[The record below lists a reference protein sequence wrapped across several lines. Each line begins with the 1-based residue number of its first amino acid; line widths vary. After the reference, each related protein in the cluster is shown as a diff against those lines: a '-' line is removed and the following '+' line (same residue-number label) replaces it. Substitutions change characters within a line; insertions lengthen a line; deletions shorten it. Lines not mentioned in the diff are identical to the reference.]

1 MAGNDKRDP
10 YADEVASAKALMSE
24 KQYDEQPWGDWAG
37 DAVGNALNTA
47 KAILPT
53 ALGGRGEVGISD
65 IARGAYEGAK
75 DAVTFP
81 GDVISGKQPLYDES
95 GRPLESAVGRSLNTV
110 GAVGGAS
117 SLVPVP
123 DNSLRVFGGIK
134 SKTADKNALTQAQI
148 MESQGASPEDI
159 HGSTG
164 WYRGTDEQWRY
175 EIPDVGSTVDPGML
189 QLDLYSP
196 TIASSQRGRL
206 GDYLNHPEFFSAYPE
221 MKNMEVRLGPADH
234 FGSDYYGY
242 YMPRYD
248 NAGFFTEPYI
258 KLTSDHLK
266 TPEQQRNTL
275 LHEIQH
281 AVQQKEGFMRG
292 ANPNSFAP
300 DTIPDPRVK
309 IYEDAVANDPD
320 FQEWRALEKADEFQ
334 KQIREANKFYKQEYD
349 PRFKALNMRDDAGED
364 TYGEWAKLSDEYE
377 KKVHEMFPLMKRRAE
392 LGQSLT
398 RRGIPLSKPMRQ
410 FLTPQEAYERTAGEV
425 EARNVQKRKD
435 MPVEELKYKFPDTT
449 EDIQKREQLI
459 DWNDT
464 SWRKGYAGRGRVAKG
479 IADEVVDL
487 AKRILGSEPEVRK
500 VTGAELLKKTEG
512 LSEDPFG
519 YSKFAKPLSEM
530 EYTVKM
536 LPREEYKSLDPYD
549 LVNKNATIVG
559 HISDRTA
566 AGREVSNI
574 GGVDLTEPLKQRGG
588 VDFQRTT
595 PYSWANRPGA
605 GKTLNK
611 KLNEAAKGGDPVYTT
626 PVFMGASSANSSHM
640 VGAPLIR
647 MIPNLPISQADKL
660 AFDAMM
666 SERFPGWP
674 GINNT
679 EAAEKF
685 MYSGNVPGSAIS
697 RFIDYASAKKWKG
710 AGFPDTSEIMFSA
723 MDPRLVGVPQGST
736 GMGFKEFDP
745 GKEVIV
751 KGPES
756 HPDYPASIP
765 GKEYAGGFKY
775 QVPQSLMMSD
785 WWKSLKPELRLPENA
800 TKAQHTLMT
809 QIPSQKATP
818 EWADR
823 ILEHWEKNPKPW
835 GYADGGEVEDDIYHA
850 VRLARD
856 VGGATNENP
865 QVMMTDANGV
875 QYDAT
880 GKVIPAATPQA
891 DSNSAAAPSPT
902 TPEEVGRR
910 AAEDPA
916 TFDAMMERYA
926 VPDRDIVDYEALKK
940 EVSQQPQQVQQM
952 THVGAPPMR
961 DIKVDMP
968 LFGGE
973 YSAGQAPYDIAN
985 PMSGVAQTAYDW
997 KTTPLYFTPW
1007 TAPIGAGM
1015 DVAEGVATGDPL
1027 TASLAIGFGPGGKMA
1042 KAAGIGAANYFIDP
1056 SEAEA
1061 GPARWFSKAME
1072 VASALPMEK
1081 MTGQQALAMLRKG
1094 TSPEELRWTGA
1105 ENFLSSRPQVSKS
1118 ELVDY
1123 LNNNRVKLN
1132 QVTLGG
1138 SGRPTRLQD
1147 ISHSQIPEEILS
1159 KYRKGVND
1167 AIELKVKYLAEAD
1180 SLLAPDK
1187 TIPYDNY
1194 AQYKSLMGKATQ
1206 AGEVVD
1212 QLGAQMRQ
1220 EYADSIGG
1228 LGVASK
1234 FGPDSS
1240 HGENLT
1246 TPGGKNYQE
1255 NLYQIP
1261 QRDIYTPFV
1270 EKMRKDM
1277 WDENYR
1283 EAIANGFSEDRAQRF
1298 ADSFR
1303 NTSPEGMARFLG
1315 REEELASVFNS
1326 QRSLK
1331 EGSYTGGHW
1340 GEYPDVIAHTR
1351 TNELLYEPPGSNR
1364 PYRVHNVEETQ
1375 SDPGQAGRKRGFK
1388 DPQAMAAVARLRQ
1401 ETQDL
1406 KAKLKSEQARLYSEH
1421 QERIAPYVEERVRYE
1436 RELRDKYKRG
1446 EISLGD
1452 MNRAAEEYAGRG
1464 IEPELTGKYRAE
1476 SYETLNP
1483 MMDKIAA
1490 NEAEIE
1496 RIGSKIGSIPMMP
1509 YVTSTEAWTDLAIKK
1524 ELDKALDSGSDYF
1537 SWTPG
1542 EAHVERY
1549 DLSRHIGKIQYNPDD
1564 GSFLAYDPKG
1574 KMVVNESIN
1583 DPSEMEEY
1591 VGKELAEKILAEE
1604 KNRRYSI
1611 EDAYSVDKDEDTGRW
1626 MVSVNGEPAY
1636 DDIGSP
1642 LDFDSKGEAKDY
1654 VNQMMA
1660 DDFSNY
1666 PVTLEG
1672 LDIKTG
1678 GEGMTGYY
1686 DKIYLKRVQEVLK
1699 KATGAKPEIEVIEV
1713 QTSAGPRKQLGIRLT
1728 DEMREKARF
1737 SDFNRGGTVTAPS
1750 SYGNDDPA
1758 VSRAIALT
1766 REY

>member
-24 KQYDEQPWGDWAG
+24 KQYDDQSWGDWAG

-53 ALGGRGEVGISD
+53 ALGGEGSVGISD
-65 IARGAYEGAK
+65 MARGAYEGAK

-95 GRPLESAVGRSLNTV
+95 GRPLEQAVGRSFNTV

-148 MESQGASPEDI
+148 MESRGASPEDI
-159 HGSTG
+159 HGATG

-175 EIPDVGSTVDPGML
+175 EIPDIGSTVDPGML
-189 QLDLYSP
+189 QLDLYNP

-234 FGSDYYGY
+234 FGSSYYGY

-349 PRFKALNMRDDAGED
+349 PRFKALNMRDDSGED

-410 FLTPQEAYERTAGEV
+410 FLTPEEAYERTAGEV

-536 LPREEYKSLDPYD
+536 FPREEYKSLDPYD
-549 LVNKNATIVG
+549 LVKKNATIVG

-809 QIPSQKATP
+809 QIPTQKATP

-835 GYADGGEVEDDIYHA
+835 GYADGGEVDDDIYHA

-891 DSNSAAAPSPT
+891 NSNSAAAPSPT

-952 THVGAPPMR
+952 THIGAPPMR

-985 PMSGVAQTAYDW
+985 PMSGVAQTAYDL
-997 KTTPLYFTPW
+997 KTVPLYFTPM

-1094 TSPEELRWTGA
+1094 TSPEELRWTGT

-1118 ELVDY
+1118 ELVEY

-1147 ISHSQIPEEILS
+1147 VSLFDVDNDIREKFAPTITDLDSQIRSADAQMKSILS
-1159 KYRKGVND
+1159 
-1167 AIELKVKYLAEAD
+1167 AD
-1180 SLLAPDK
+1180 GQ
-1187 TIPYDNY
+1187 IPYDKY
-1194 AQYKSLMGKATQ
+1194 AEYQSLRGKRQQ
-1206 AGEVVD
+1206 AHDLMLNLNDTMKKEHID
-1212 QLGAQMRQ
+1212 RR
-1220 EYADSIGG
+1220 GG

-1270 EKMRKDM
+1270 DQMRKDV
-1277 WDENYR
+1277 WAENYK
-1283 EAIANGFSEDRAQRF
+1283 EAIADGFSDDRAKKF
-1298 ADSFR
+1298 ANSFS
-1303 NTSPEGMARFLG
+1303 NISPEGMAKFLG
-1315 REEELASVFNS
+1315 REDEFNQVFNK
-1326 QRSLK
+1326 QK
-1331 EGSYTGGHW
+1331 ELERYTYKGGHW
-1340 GEYPDVIAHTR
+1340 GGTPDVIFHTR
-1351 TNELLYEPPGSNR
+1351 TNELMYEPTGANR
-1364 PYRVHNVEETQ
+1364 PYRVYNVEETQ
-1375 SDPGQAGRKRGFK
+1375 SDLGQAARGHGFYDPEEAIKWEADMVSARKARDDAMDNLGKELERFDEKFIADNGPEPREGRIDWNNWHIARQ
-1388 DPQAMAAVARLRQ
+1388 DAMDADEGIRAVRQ
-1401 ETQDL
+1401 QMDE
-1406 KAKLKSEQARLYSEH
+1406 ANN
-1421 QERIAPYVEERVRYE
+1421 RYE
-1436 RELRDKYKRG
+1436 EFDV
-1446 EISLGD
+1446 
-1452 MNRAAEEYAGRG
+1452 NRAPVR
-1464 IEPELTGKYRAE
+1464 GKYARK
-1476 SYETLNP
+1476 P
-1483 MMDKIAA
+1483 F
-1490 NEAEIE
+1490 
-1496 RIGSKIGSIPMMP
+1496 
-1509 YVTSTEAWTDLAIKK
+1509 VTSTEGWTDRAIKQ

-1549 DLSRHIGKIQYNPDD
+1549 DLSKHIGKIQYNPDD

-1574 KMVVNESIN
+1574 RMVVNESIN

-1626 MVSVNGEPAY
+1626 MVSFNGEPAY

-1660 DDFSNY
+1660 DNFSNY

-1713 QTSAGPRKQLGIRLT
+1713 QTSAGPRKQLGVKLT